1 MSLDDCEKQI
11 KILTGAI
18 ATTRSPLKRS
28 FYEGQRRTLE
38 QMRERLARFEEP
50 IDVEFS
56 DAHAERTTRAE
67 SGESLTNETLEVP

>member
-1 MSLDDCEKQI
+1 
-11 KILTGAI
+11 
-18 ATTRSPLKRS
+18 
-28 FYEGQRRTLE
+28 
-38 QMRERLARFEEP
+38 MRERLARFEEP